1 MEAQEIAV
9 RLGVAVL
16 FGGLIGFERQWRQRM
31 AGLRTNSLVAI
42 GAAGFVVFSTMVS
55 GDNSPTRV
63 AAQVV
68 SGVGFLGAGVI
79 LREGINITGLNTAA
93 TLWCSAM
100 VGTFAGGGQLAASG
114 IAAGFVVLT
123 NLFLRP
129 LVRLI
134 NRQPR
139 GAAEIETHYSVEL
152 RCQGDQEAH
161 IRALLLQ
168 AASAAGP
175 RPAPADQRKS
185 RRFPASHG
193 QRAARL
199 GGPQRQRSRTDHRPN
214 KPRAVCHRRPL
225 AGRPRGGREL
235 KGPRHRIRVFPV
247 QPQIASPVARRCTCS
262 ESAARFHLKI
272 KYLPRPAAVSRA
284 SVVVSATAVLVTAHP
299 PSSPRH
305 PTGIPSR
312 EAPTPRVCS
321 VNEAILEWVSPQT
334 RESCAKR
341 GSRRRTIGLAA
352 RPSPLT
358 PNGPCCARE
367 ASVRICRF
375 ITPP

>member
-16 FGGLIGFERQWRQRM
+16 LGSLIGFERQWLQRM
-31 AGLRTNSLVAI
+31 AGLRTNSLVAV

-55 GDNSPTRV
+55 GDNSPTRM

-79 LREGINITGLNTAA
+79 LREGINVTGLNTAA

-100 VGTFAGGGQLAASG
+100 VGTFAGG

-168 AASAAGP
+168 AASAAGLGL
-175 RPAPADQRKS
+175 
-185 RRFPASHG
+185 RRLTSENLEDSPQVTVSALLVSPDRNDGALEQIIGRISLEPFVTAVHW
-193 QRAARL
+193 QAARAA
-199 GGPQRQRSRTDHRPN
+199 
-214 KPRAVCHRRPL
+214 A
-225 AGRPRGGREL
+225 
-235 KGPRHRIRVFPV
+235 
-247 QPQIASPVARRCTCS
+247 
-262 ESAARFHLKI
+262 ES
-272 KYLPRPAAVSRA
+272 
-284 SVVVSATAVLVTAHP
+284 
-299 PSSPRH
+299 
-305 PTGIPSR
+305 
-312 EAPTPRVCS
+312 
-321 VNEAILEWVSPQT
+321 
-334 RESCAKR
+334 
-341 GSRRRTIGLAA
+341 
-352 RPSPLT
+352 
-358 PNGPCCARE
+358 
-367 ASVRICRF
+367 
-375 ITPP
+375 

>member
-16 FGGLIGFERQWRQRM
+16 LGSLIGFERQWLQRM
-31 AGLRTNSLVAI
+31 AGLRTNSLVAV

-55 GDNSPTRV
+55 GDNSPTRM

-79 LREGINITGLNTAA
+79 LREGINVTGLNTAA

-100 VGTFAGGGQLAASG
+100 VGTFASG

-168 AASAAGP
+168 AASAAGLGL
-175 RPAPADQRKS
+175 
-185 RRFPASHG
+185 RRLTSENLEDSPQVTVSALLVSPDRNDGALEQIIGRISLEPFVTAVHW
-193 QRAARL
+193 QAARAA
-199 GGPQRQRSRTDHRPN
+199 
-214 KPRAVCHRRPL
+214 A
-225 AGRPRGGREL
+225 
-235 KGPRHRIRVFPV
+235 
-247 QPQIASPVARRCTCS
+247 
-262 ESAARFHLKI
+262 ES
-272 KYLPRPAAVSRA
+272 
-284 SVVVSATAVLVTAHP
+284 
-299 PSSPRH
+299 
-305 PTGIPSR
+305 
-312 EAPTPRVCS
+312 
-321 VNEAILEWVSPQT
+321 
-334 RESCAKR
+334 
-341 GSRRRTIGLAA
+341 
-352 RPSPLT
+352 
-358 PNGPCCARE
+358 
-367 ASVRICRF
+367 
-375 ITPP
+375 